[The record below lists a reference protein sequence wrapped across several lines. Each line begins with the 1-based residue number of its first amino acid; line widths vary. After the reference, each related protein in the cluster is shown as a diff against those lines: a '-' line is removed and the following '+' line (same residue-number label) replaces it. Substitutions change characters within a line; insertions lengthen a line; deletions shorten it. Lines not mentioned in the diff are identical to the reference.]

1 MSAADKADAMIGR
14 TIGAGCALLACAALL
29 ACSSVAAGFRD
40 DPGPREYARAGC
52 DSCHGPD
59 ARGAGQAPELAG
71 PKKPYP
77 DFVKTVRDGIGE
89 MPPHSKD
96 EVSDAQL
103 DAIYKWLTQLPP
115 KGAGRALAR
124 AAR

>member
-1 MSAADKADAMIGR
+1 MSAADQVHTMIGR
-14 TIGAGCALLACAALL
+14 TSGAARAVLACAALL
-29 ACSSVAAGFRD
+29 ACSPVAAGVRD
-40 DPGPREYARAGC
+40 DPGPREYVRAGC

-71 PKKPYP
+71 LKQPYP
-77 DFVKTVRDGIGE
+77 DFVKIVRDGIGE

-103 DAIYKWLTQLPP
+103 DAIYKWLAQLPSR
-115 KGAGRALAR
+115 GAGRALAR